1 MENPQADQTNNQA
14 RRVISRSVV
23 SLLKEHVGRGPVKAK
38 TYIHEDSV
46 FVLMYDGHTVNE
58 ATLSDGG
65 QPKAVASQR
74 VKSSEAIHVHLTDVV
89 EAETGRKVIGFMT
102 SSQQEPSLLAYVFVL
117 DSSELVT
124 ED

>member
-1 MENPQADQTNNQA
+1 
-14 RRVISRSVV
+14 
-23 SLLKEHVGRGPVKAK
+23 
-38 TYIHEDSV
+38 
-46 FVLMYDGHTVNE
+46 
-58 ATLSDGG
+58 
-65 QPKAVASQR
+65 
-74 VKSSEAIHVHLTDVV
+74 VV